1 MRALSPAPSPV
12 SMRLGA
18 LEAYGWPTP
27 EADWT
32 ASDGGAG
39 KMTLVIPRL
48 FLGSEQNARDL
59 TTLHQNGITHI
70 LSVMPLDEQSPDCE
84 LDDECVGVLGQEEKD
99 RVNGRRTRG
108 PEEASTDAER
118 AREVRGRRR
127 LSVSMPDV
135 GAQDARVE
143 HATSAAAVVADLG
156 TEADVPQHGASS
168 VAAATLKRLVIPVL
182 DLAEEELF
190 PHFMQTNAFIDEG
203 RANGGVLVHCQ
214 MGISRSATVVA
225 AYLLANHAVLETPTP
240 TPAAAISFLV
250 SKRPMVA
257 PNWGFREQ
265 LTLYHD
271 CECDLPPGGA
281 SEEQKHRAA
290 SVQRKIQAWRGDK
303 KRARRL
309 ATEKRRREQFH
320 ASIEPLTAPVASWPW
335 PWAQTASGSA
345 AAPPPTGTA
354 GGDAAS
360 NTETG
365 QVGENAHAGRDG
377 AAGNGAWMMSL
388 NWKRASR
395 WAASVLV

>member
-84 LDDECVGVLGQEEKD
+84 LDDERVGVLGQEEKD

-118 AREVRGRRR
+118 ARE
-127 LSVSMPDV
+127 
-135 GAQDARVE
+135 DARVE
-143 HATSAAAVVADLG
+143 HATSTAAVVADLG

-168 VAAATLKRLVIPVL
+168 VAVSHAATLKRLVIPVL

-265 LTLYHD
+265 LMLYYD
-271 CECDLPPGGA
+271 CGCDVDIALPPGLPT
-281 SEEQKHRAA
+281 EEEKHRAA
-290 SVQRKIQAWRGDK
+290 SVRRQIQAWRGDK
-303 KRARRL
+303 KRVRRL

-335 PWAQTASGSA
+335 PWAQTAGGSA
-345 AAPPPTGTA
+345 APA
-354 GGDAAS
+354 D
-360 NTETG
+360 
-365 QVGENAHAGRDG
+365 
-377 AAGNGAWMMSL
+377 
-388 NWKRASR
+388 
-395 WAASVLV
+395 